1 LLEQIYALEDQKAAA
16 EAAAQAQ
23 QAAAD
28 SAQRAAES
36 ARQAMDSVYES
47 ISSALKSLMG
57 QSDTFAAT
65 QREQAKITLQSAL
78 AVAKAGGSLVGFAG
92 LENALGAIG
101 NIDKGGFGSYLDYAR
116 EYGQS
121 VGLLSELEKY
131 TNPNKPRGSHANGI
145 ENVPYDGYM
154 AQLHKG
160 ERVQT
165 AREASAGGE
174 SALQLKEMRE
184 ELKAMIIPLV
194 EESVRSRKIMSK
206 WDADGLPE
214 VRSVA

>member
-1 LLEQIYALEDQKAAA
+1 MQQIWATEQQNAAADAAYAAQVAAAQAAHQAA
-16 EAAAQAQ
+16 EAAK
-23 QAAAD
+23 
-28 SAQRAAES
+28 
-36 ARQAMDSVYES
+36 QAMESVYNS

-57 QSDTFAAT
+57 ESEQFAAM
-65 QREQAKITLQSAL
+65 QREQTKITLQSAL

-92 LENALGAIG
+92 LDDALANIG
-101 NIDKGGFGSYLDYAR
+101 NIDKSGYGSYVDYAR

-131 TNPNKPRGSHANGI
+131 TRPNGSHANGLTS
-145 ENVPYDGYM
+145 VPYDGYM

-165 AREASAGGE
+165 AREAQSGGE

-194 EESVRSRKIMSK
+194 EESVRSRKILSK
-206 WDADGLPE
+206 WDGDGIPE
-214 VRSVA
+214 VRTI